1 MASHKA
7 IRTRQPLDSIRFHSL
22 GFHSFGFH
30 SFGFHV
36 SFSGALQYGASIQF
50 VWTPYYGD
58 ALCMEQLME
67 PHSVS
72 CTLYGVV
79 WSCMERHMKLHA
91 LCMELHLSYMKLYG
105 ASHWSRSKVFSPML
119 CHCVESLLCFATD
132 SQRAALFLPCF
143 G

>member
-91 LCMELHLSYMKLYG
+91 VCMELHLSYMKLYG
-105 ASHWSRSKVFSPML
+105 ASIGAAVKFSL
-119 CHCVESLLCFATD
+119 QCSAIVLSLLCFATD